1 MTTLAQVVPAPLR
14 RKTFGPG
21 MLTGYLVL
29 YGGALFA
36 MHSASGFDITEPL
49 FALAILAGGF
59 SGLAWLLTIGV
70 TPLPYVVSDTK
81 KELTTIALY
90 GLFVVLFVTWGFGL
104 IHKIVPQ
111 ALGKRS
117 LLWRQS
123 WWSSWP
129 FRQR

>member
-1 MTTLAQVVPAPLR
+1 
-14 RKTFGPG
+14 
-21 MLTGYLVL
+21 
-29 YGGALFA
+29 
-36 MHSASGFDITEPL
+36 MHSASGFDVTEAL

-70 TPLPYVVSDTK
+70 TPLPYVVSDMK

-111 ALGKRS
+111 ALGMRS
-117 LLWRQS
+117 PLWRQS
-123 WWSSWP
+123 WRSSWS